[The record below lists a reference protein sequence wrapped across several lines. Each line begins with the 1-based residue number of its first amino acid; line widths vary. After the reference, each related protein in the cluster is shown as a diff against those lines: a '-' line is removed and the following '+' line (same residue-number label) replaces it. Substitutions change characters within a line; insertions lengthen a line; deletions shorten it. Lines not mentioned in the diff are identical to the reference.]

1 MQGECKEPL
10 GTGCWTWFY
19 VNVDAD
25 DFWWQSL
32 LSFFSF
38 PHSFSSPTTSHCFS
52 TVGLI
57 YVNPGGPVGN
67 KGIPAASAKN
77 IRFPVFF
84 SSKINLLFHI
94 HWSPADPYWI
104 IRTIFARMS
113 MNDSETVAL
122 IGDYRL
128 QYRKYGLTMNIT
140 LDNTFERVFH
150 VFRCLN
156 LNFRIQKSNPKRNCR
171 D

>member
-1 MQGECKEPL
+1 MYMNIFDSLLLGPTKEQEHLLHCVMQGECKEPL

-19 VNVDAD
+19 VDVDVA

-128 QYRKYGLTMNIT
+128 
-140 LDNTFERVFH
+140 
-150 VFRCLN
+150 
-156 LNFRIQKSNPKRNCR
+156 
-171 D
+171 

>member
-1 MQGECKEPL
+1 MYMNIFDSLLLGPTEEQEHLLHCVMQGECKEPL

-84 SSKINLLFHI
+84 FFKNQPPVSYPLVTS
-94 HWSPADPYWI
+94 WSILNHQDYFCTHEYE
-104 IRTIFARMS
+104 RLG
-113 MNDSETVAL
+113 DSGFDRWL
-122 IGDYRL
+122 
-128 QYRKYGLTMNIT
+128 
-140 LDNTFERVFH
+140 
-150 VFRCLN
+150 
-156 LNFRIQKSNPKRNCR
+156 
-171 D
+171 